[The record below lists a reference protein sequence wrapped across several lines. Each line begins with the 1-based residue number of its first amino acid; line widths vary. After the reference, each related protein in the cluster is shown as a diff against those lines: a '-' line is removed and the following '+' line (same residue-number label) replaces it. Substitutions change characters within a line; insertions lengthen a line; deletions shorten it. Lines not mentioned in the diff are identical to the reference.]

1 MTRRLTVLALL
12 VVGLLGLTSL
22 AQAQGIGSPNARGRV
37 TTSAPTYTNNTYD
50 YLSIDTSGNL
60 RVNCTS
66 GCAAAG
72 DQSTGS
78 TAIAGSGQ
86 TINVALAGERGAA
99 FQLQSG
105 GTLIATVTPKCSF
118 DGGTIYNA
126 NGYIQDPVTGQI
138 SLTATIASGQ
148 ATTDY
153 PVMCP
158 QGSSHA
164 QLNATAFTS
173 GSANFLARA
182 TVITWPGIA
191 WGAVTTAAP
200 TYSNNTINVAS
211 LDTSGNLRVLASQSG
226 APWSV
231 TQAGNGA
238 ILSNQQGVTAS
249 AVALASNSIK
259 RINVKAM
266 AGNTAVTYVGASGV
280 TTGTGYELM
289 PGDAT
294 GWINLSNSN
303 LVFIIGTTTNNV
315 SWVAEN

>member
-1 MTRRLTVLALL
+1 MMRRLALL
-12 VVGLLGLTSL
+12 VLLAILIPLTVE
-22 AQAQGIGSPNARGRV
+22 AQQVGSPNIRGRV
-37 TTSAPTYTNNTYD
+37 TTSAPTYTNATYD
-50 YLSIDTSGNL
+50 YMSLDTSGNL

-72 DQSTGS
+72 DQTTGS
-78 TAIAGSGQ
+78 TAIAGAGQ
-86 TINVALAGERGAA
+86 TINLALAGERGAT

-105 GTLIATVTPKCSF
+105 GTLVATVTPKCSY
-118 DGGTIYNA
+118 DGGTLYNT

-158 QGSSHA
+158 QGASHV
-164 QLNATAFTS
+164 QLNATAYTS
-173 GSANFLARA
+173 GTANFLGRA
-182 TVITWPGIA
+182 TVLTWPAIT

-200 TYSNNTINVAS
+200 TYSNNTINVLS
-211 LDTSGNLRVLASQSG
+211 LDTAGNVRVLASQAG

-231 TQAGNGA
+231 TQAGNAA

-294 GWINLSNSN
+294 GWIALSNSN
-303 LVFIIGTTTNNV
+303 LVFIIGTASNNV
-315 SWVAEN
+315 SWVGEN